1 MTLSFDKP
9 NPDALSIDSGA
20 LTAAIAR
27 YAVTSNFAAH
37 PAVVQREAVRAF
49 LNWLGCALGGSQE
62 KAVKLALEVALE
74 LGSSSQATVLG
85 DKRRVDVA
93 SAAAL
98 NCMSSSILAFDDA
111 HLATVTH
118 PSGPV
123 CAAAL
128 AFSETQSVS
137 GKEFLNAIVIGIEIQ
152 CRLARILVL
161 PPSKFNV
168 GFYVSGLTAPIGV
181 AATIGRL
188 MGLDE
193 QRMNWAL
200 GLAASQASG
209 FRATHGTM
217 TAHFRPA
224 HATRSGVIAAKLA
237 ALGFTGDDQSLEANK
252 GFLDVYSS
260 GADVSAGMAGLG
272 KEYEL
277 LSNSYKPYPCGIVI
291 HPTLDACFELV
302 NQLEG
307 SERVCDATLKVHP
320 LALSLTGIRSPK
332 TPLESHVSLFHWAA
346 AALVRK
352 SAGVAEMQDACI
364 NDPQVSELR
373 EKIIAVADEQLGSH
387 QAVAE
392 ARLSSGRTIRA
403 QVTDVR
409 GSKTKPLTDSELE
422 KKFHSLA
429 STWIPD
435 AHVKQMIGTCRRIE
449 ELTDVG
455 AAIRDLVNLA

>member
-1 MTLSFDKP
+1 MSPSLGSSGSATQQS
-9 NPDALSIDSGA
+9 DSMA

-27 YAVTSNFAAH
+27 YAVSSSFAAH
-37 PAVVQREAVRAF
+37 PAVVQQEAVRAF

-62 KAVKLALEVALE
+62 TAVKLALQLAVE
-74 LGSSSQATVLG
+74 LGSGAQATVLG
-85 DKRRVDVA
+85 DERRVDIA

-128 AFSETQSVS
+128 AFSETQSIS
-137 GKEFLNAIVIGIEIQ
+137 GREFLNAIIIGIEIQ
-152 CRLARILVL
+152 CRLANILVL

-188 MGLDE
+188 MRLDE

-237 ALGFTGDDQSLEANK
+237 ALGFTGDDQSLEAKK

-260 GADVSAGMAGLG
+260 GADVNAGMAGLG
-272 KEYEL
+272 EKYEL
-277 LSNSYKPYPCGIVI
+277 LANSYKPYPCGIVI

-302 NQLEG
+302 NQLDV
-307 SERVCDATLKVHP
+307 SDRVCEVTLKVHP
-320 LALSLTGIRSPK
+320 LALSLTGVRSPR

-364 NDPQVSELR
+364 NDPLVAELR
-373 EKIIAVADEQLGSH
+373 EKIIAVADEQLGSD
-387 QAVAE
+387 QAVIE
-392 ARLSSGRTIRA
+392 ARLSSGRSIRA
-403 QVTDVR
+403 HVTEVR
-409 GSKTKPLTDSELE
+409 GSKTKPLTNGELE
-422 KKFHSLA
+422 EKFHSLA

-435 AHVKQMIGTCRRIE
+435 ARIEQMIDTCRRIK

-455 AAIRDLVNLA
+455 SSIRDLVNLA